1 MAEQRYRKSPGSVSS
16 LQYHVVFCPKYR
28 RPVLV
33 GGVAEALLSL
43 LRETAADLGVR
54 LEAAEVLPDHVHLFV
69 VAAPPTEAPQH
80 VVNQLKGRSSRVLRQ
95 RFPALRSRLPSLWS
109 RSYFLASVGHVSA
122 ATIRRYI
129 AAQRGV

>member
-1 MAEQRYRKSPGSVSS
+1 MAERRYRKHAGSVSA

-33 GGVAEALLSL
+33 GELAAALLPL
-43 LRETAADLGVR
+43 LHETAADLGVR
-54 LEAAEVLPDHVHLFV
+54 LAAAEVLPDRVHLFV
-69 VAAPPTEAPQH
+69 ADAPPTEAPQH

-109 RSYFLASVGHVSA
+109 RSYFIASVGHVSA
-122 ATIRRYI
+122 ATVRRYVE
-129 AAQRGV
+129 AQRGV